1 MRNRESAIRFFFA
14 TLCCGLLVAAGCAT
28 KKDYEQLRADMQ
40 ARDDRA
46 DSRLRAIE
54 GTMAEIDSLLLEQS
68 DLIRGARALVGS
80 QGMEQRDNLATLE
93 ARLDELNAQLQTL
106 HNTLEAIQLYGGATP
121 QAPQLQQPSPA
132 STPAVPPR
140 PSSAAAAAEPSA
152 QDAERAQVAQQLY
165 NAAQEDISNNRYL
178 LAESRLLSFLMQYPD
193 HELAGNAQYWIG
205 EVAYAQEKYEL
216 AATEFEKVMEKYP
229 KSQKVP
235 AALLKLGYA
244 QRKLGNEK
252 AAAAAFNRILKDF
265 PKSEEVAL
273 ARDQLKQ

>member
-1 MRNRESAIRFFFA
+1 MRNRESAIRFLLA
-14 TLCCGLLVAAGCAT
+14 TLCCVLLVATGCAT
-28 KKDYEQLRADMQ
+28 KKDYEQLYADMQ

-46 DSRLRAIE
+46 DSRLHAIE
-54 GTMAEIDSLLLEQS
+54 VTMAEIDSLLLEQN

-93 ARLDELNAQLQTL
+93 ARLDEMNGQLQTL
-106 HNTLEAIQLYGGATP
+106 HNTLEAIQLYGGAAPPSP
-121 QAPQLQQPSPA
+121 QSQQPAPA

-140 PSSAAAAAEPSA
+140 PSSGAATEPSA
-152 QDAERAQVAQQLY
+152 QDVERAQAAQQLY
-165 NAAQEDISNNRYL
+165 DVAQEDISNNRYL
-178 LAESRLLSFLMQYPD
+178 LAESRLLSFLMQNPD

-273 ARDQLKQ
+273 AREQLKQ